1 MNSSSPKRR
10 RPVVASTNG
19 RCYGSLLGGL
29 KSGDPSFGPELTPLL
44 SIEALFQ
51 STPGSEEPGDPDDPA
66 PLRGLLIKSQP
77 GSANDNGHGRWQAHN
92 CRNEQPNLHPLTSS
106 SDPGNLQ

>member
-51 STPGSEEPGDPDDPA
+51 STPGSEEPGDVLDGLVLHPA
-66 PLRGLLIKSQP
+66 PRVSIHARLRG
-77 GSANDNGHGRWQAHN
+77 AGRP
-92 CRNEQPNLHPLTSS
+92 R
-106 SDPGNLQ
+106 

>member
-51 STPGSEEPGDPDDPA
+51 STPGSEEPGDTRRTRACVGDPKFQSTFSRA
-66 PLRGLLIKSQP
+66 EMAAS
-77 GSANDNGHGRWQAHN
+77 
-92 CRNEQPNLHPLTSS
+92 
-106 SDPGNLQ
+106 